1 MPTTQPIVE
10 LKCRLQTYPWGKT
23 GLDGLAGQ
31 LAHASGSHYFDYD
44 KDTQY
49 AELWMGTHENGA
61 ATLQDG
67 TPLQDFVDQDTD
79 YYLGQPMLK
88 KFKGDSTM
96 PFLFKILTA
105 RKALQLQIH
114 PDKEA
119 AAKLHRQDPEEFK
132 DSNHKPEIALAVT
145 PCEIFAGFRP
155 AEQIEDFLEKLPEL
169 KEVFGSEKVA
179 LQLQSKKQQT
189 ETIRKMLRHC
199 FDTRDASATIS
210 KLLAADELLQ
220 YPQERGLLQ
229 RCAQMYPGDSGAF
242 VVVFLMN
249 FFLLQP
255 GESAYVKEDGIHAW
269 FTGDMIECMAVSD
282 NVLNTGF
289 LPESE
294 RQKRAFLE
302 LVRYDD
308 KPLADHAVDIRRYK
322 KSIHGKTLVYDPPIE
337 EFSILRTELDKG
349 DTETIQ
355 GVAGPG
361 ILIVVAG
368 KAKLSYEKDGKGG
381 SLELSKGHVFFVA
394 HGTQLTYEAEE
405 DLQVFEAISGEMMNR
420 EGDIHD

>member
-1 MPTTQPIVE
+1 MATKTPVFE

-31 LAHASGSHYFDYD
+31 LAHASGSHYFEYD
-44 KDTQY
+44 ADTRY

-67 TPLQDFVDQDTD
+67 TPLQQYVDRDPD
-79 YYLGQPMLK
+79 YYLGKSVLS
-88 KFKGDSTM
+88 KFDGDTTV

-114 PDKEA
+114 PDKHA
-119 AAKLHRQDPEEFK
+119 AAKLHEQDPQEFK
-132 DSNHKPEIALAVT
+132 DTNHKPEIALAVT

-155 AEQIEDFLEKLPEL
+155 ADQINEFLDKLPEL
-169 KEVFGSEKVA
+169 KEVFGSARVSASDDKE
-179 LQLQSKKQQT
+179 QQT
-189 ETIRKMLRHC
+189 EVVRGMLRRC
-199 FDTRDASATIS
+199 FDTRDATSTIK
-210 KLLAADELLQ
+210 KLLASDALLEFT
-220 YPQERGLLQ
+220 QERGLLQ
-229 RCAQMYPGDSGAF
+229 RCAQMYPGDSGAL

-289 LPESE
+289 IPESD
-294 RQKRAFLE
+294 RQKQAFLE
-302 LVRYDD
+302 LVRYDN
-308 KPLADHAVDIRRYK
+308 KPHADHAVSIRRYE
-322 KSIHGKTLVYDPPIE
+322 KSHEGKTLVYDPPIE
-337 EFSILRTELDKG
+337 EFSILRTELEAG
-349 DTETIQ
+349 ESETID
-355 GVAGPG
+355 GVDGPG

-368 KAKLSYEKDGKGG
+368 KAKLSYEKDGQKDTVQ
-381 SLELSKGHVFFVA
+381 LSKGHVFYVA
-394 HGTQLTYEAEE
+394 PGTKLAYEAMEE
-405 DLQVFEAISGEMMNR
+405 LQVFEAISGEMMNR
-420 EGDIHD
+420 DGDIGQ